1 LGGFKIN
8 NKYFSKT
15 LSFIQVLFLVQACSY
30 KTKIDSNYYCR
41 QLKVSCIQSNKVVN
55 FKTSKGD
62 FEVKLVGKDN
72 PVTVSNFLEN
82 IYNNIYENKKFYK
95 IINYPQIRFI
105 HGGINPENKSYME
118 RKQNLN
124 KTSPTIPLEIKFKEE
139 IKPRYNYQIKN
150 PSETVNLVNTFES
163 GSIAMVKSG
172 KNKSSSTEFF
182 FVTTKI
188 PELDGR
194 YSIFGKIIKGLDV
207 LEKINK
213 EDYIKAVQISN

>member
-1 LGGFKIN
+1 M
-8 NKYFSKT
+8 
-15 LSFIQVLFLVQACSY
+15 QACSY
-30 KTKIDSNYYCR
+30 KNEIDSNYYW
-41 QLKVSCIQSNKVVN
+41 QKLKFSCIQNNKVIQ

-62 FEVKLVGKDN
+62 FEVKLFGKDN

-82 IYNNIYENKKFYK
+82 IDNNIYVNQKFYK

-105 HGGINPENKSYME
+105 HGGVNPENKSYKE
-118 RKQNLN
+118 RQQNLN
-124 KTSPTIPLEIKFKEE
+124 KKSPTIPLEIKFKEE

-172 KNKSSSTEFF
+172 KDKSSSTEFF

>member
-1 LGGFKIN
+1 L
-8 NKYFSKT
+8 
-15 LSFIQVLFLVQACSY
+15 LVQSCSY
-30 KTKIDSNYYCR
+30 KSKIDSNYYC
-41 QLKVSCIQSNKVVN
+41 LKLKLSCIQSNKVVN

-62 FEVKLVGKDN
+62 FEVKLFGKDN

-82 IYNNIYENKKFYK
+82 IDNNIYENRKFYK

-105 HGGINPENKSYME
+105 HVGVNKENKLYIE

-124 KTSPTIPLEIKFKEE
+124 KISPSIPLEIKFKEE

-150 PSETVNLVNTFES
+150 PNETKNLVNTFES

-172 KNKSSSTEFF
+172 KNMSSSTEFF
-182 FVTTKI
+182 FVTSKL

-207 LEKINK
+207 LKKINK
-213 EDYIKAVQISN
+213 EDYIKSVQITN

>member
-1 LGGFKIN
+1 M
-8 NKYFSKT
+8 
-15 LSFIQVLFLVQACSY
+15 FLLQACSY
-30 KTKIDSNYYCR
+30 KNRVDANYYCQKLR
-41 QLKVSCIQSNKVVN
+41 FSCIQSNKIVN
-55 FKTSKGD
+55 FKTTKGD
-62 FEVKLVGKDN
+62 FKVELFGKDN

-82 IYNNIYENKKFYK
+82 IDNNIYANQKFYK

-105 HGGINPENKSYME
+105 HGGVNPENEFYIE

-124 KTSPTIPLEIKFKEE
+124 KTSPSIPLEIKFKEE

-150 PSETVNLVNTFES
+150 PNEAGDLVNTFES

-207 LEKINK
+207 LEKISK
-213 EDYIKAVQISN
+213 DDYIKAVQISN

>member
-1 LGGFKIN
+1 MF
-8 NKYFSKT
+8 
-15 LSFIQVLFLVQACSY
+15 FLQACSY
-30 KTKIDSNYYCR
+30 QNNVDSNFYCQKHR
-41 QLKVSCIQSNKVVN
+41 FNCIQSNKIVN
-55 FKTSKGD
+55 FKTTKGD
-62 FEVKLVGKDN
+62 FEVELFGKDN

-82 IYNNIYENKKFYK
+82 IDNGIYVNQKFYK

-105 HGGINPENKSYME
+105 HGGVNPENIPYIE

-124 KTSPTIPLEIKFKEE
+124 KTSPSIPLEIKFKEE
-139 IKPRYNYQIKN
+139 IKPRFNYKIKN
-150 PSETVNLVNTFES
+150 PNEIENLVNTFES

-182 FVTTKI
+182 FVTSKI

-207 LEKINK
+207 LKKINK
-213 EDYIKAVQISN
+213 EDYIKAVEITN

>member
-1 LGGFKIN
+1 MFFVPSCSFKN
-8 NKYFSKT
+8 E
-15 LSFIQVLFLVQACSY
+15 
-30 KTKIDSNYYCR
+30 IDANYYC
-41 QLKVSCIQSNKVVN
+41 QKLKLTCIEVNKIVY

-62 FEVKLVGKDN
+62 FEVKLLGKDY

-82 IYNNIYENKKFYK
+82 INSNIYKNKKFYK
-95 IINYPQIRFI
+95 IINYPQIKFI
-105 HGGINPENKSYME
+105 HGGVNPENEVYIE
-118 RKQNLN
+118 QNQTLN
-124 KTSPTIPLEIKFKEE
+124 KTSASIPLEIKFKEE

-150 PSETVNLVNTFES
+150 PNETINLINTFES

-172 KNKSSSTEFF
+172 KKKSSSTEFF
-182 FVTTKI
+182 FVTSKI

-207 LEKINK
+207 LKKINK

>member
-1 LGGFKIN
+1 M
-8 NKYFSKT
+8 
-15 LSFIQVLFLVQACSY
+15 VQACSY
-30 KTKIDSNYYCR
+30 KSKIYPNYYC
-41 QLKVSCIQSNKVVN
+41 QKLKFSCIQSNKVAN

-62 FEVKLVGKDN
+62 FAVKLFGKDN

-82 IYNNIYENKKFYK
+82 IENNIYVNQKFYK

-105 HGGINPENKSYME
+105 HGGVNPENKLYIE
-118 RKQNLN
+118 PKQNLN

-139 IKPRYNYQIKN
+139 VKPRYKYQIKN
-150 PSETVNLVNTFES
+150 PGETVNLVNTFES

-172 KNKSSSTEFF
+172 KDKSSSTEFF
-182 FVTTKI
+182 FVTNKI

>member
-1 LGGFKIN
+1 
-8 NKYFSKT
+8 
-15 LSFIQVLFLVQACSY
+15 VLLVPACSF
-30 KTKIDSNYYCR
+30 KNKIDSNYFC
-41 QLKVSCIQSNKVVN
+41 QKLKFSCIQSNKVVH
-55 FKTSKGD
+55 FKTTKGD
-62 FEVKLVGKDN
+62 FEVKLFGKDN

-82 IYNNIYENKKFYK
+82 IEDNIYVNQKFYK
-95 IINYPQIRFI
+95 IIKYPQISFI
-105 HGGINPENKSYME
+105 HGGVNPKNKLYFE
-118 RKQNLN
+118 RNQNLN

-139 IKPRYNYQIKN
+139 SKPRYNYQIKN
-150 PSETVNLVNTFES
+150 PNEIENLVNTFES

-182 FVTTKI
+182 FVTSKI

-207 LEKINK
+207 IEKINK

>member
-1 LGGFKIN
+1 
-8 NKYFSKT
+8 
-15 LSFIQVLFLVQACSY
+15 LFQACSY
-30 KTKIDSNYYCR
+30 KNKVDSNYYCKKLR
-41 QLKVSCIQSNKVVN
+41 FSCIQINKIVN
-55 FKTSKGD
+55 FKTTKGD
-62 FEVKLVGKDN
+62 FKVELFGKDN

-82 IYNNIYENKKFYK
+82 IENDIYVNQKFYK
-95 IINYPQIRFI
+95 IIIYPQIKFI
-105 HGGINPENKSYME
+105 HGGVNPKNKLYIE
-118 RKQNLN
+118 RNQDLN
-124 KTSPTIPLEIKFKEE
+124 KTSPSIPLEIKFKEE
-139 IKPRYNYQIKN
+139 SKPRYNYQIKN
-150 PSETVNLVNTFES
+150 PNETENLVNTFES

-182 FVTTKI
+182 FVTSKI

>member
-1 LGGFKIN
+1 M
-8 NKYFSKT
+8 
-15 LSFIQVLFLVQACSY
+15 QACSY
-30 KTKIDSNYYCR
+30 KNEIDTNYYC
-41 QLKVSCIQSNKVVN
+41 QKFKFSCNKSNKIVY
-55 FKTSKGD
+55 FKTTKGD
-62 FEVKLVGKDN
+62 FEVKLFSKDN

-82 IYNNIYENKKFYK
+82 IDNNLYVNQKFYK
-95 IINYPQIRFI
+95 IINYPQIKFI
-105 HGGINPENKSYME
+105 HGGVNPKNELYIVQ
-118 RKQNLN
+118 KQNLN
-124 KTSPTIPLEIKFKEE
+124 KTSPSIPLEIKFKEE
-139 IKPRYNYQIKN
+139 INPRYNYQIKN
-150 PSETVNLVNTFES
+150 PYETENLVNTFES

-182 FVTTKI
+182 FVTSKI